1 MPPLPLLL
9 AAVSVAAIL
18 WATVER
24 RRGARQALALRAQ
37 WGKAVERHRAFEV
50 YRRWSLAAPVD
61 DTSTVDDQTWADLDM
76 DRVFAYA
83 DRTLSGPGRLV
94 LYRTLRTP
102 TASPRT
108 LEERDRAIAFFSAD
122 ARARDDVRSALAGA
136 GRLCRAEADLA
147 ELLWGNEEAP
157 GESRVVLA
165 ILGLLGATT
174 AVATVAFGGAALLAL
189 AVVFTANV
197 YVHQKV
203 RIRHQETAGALAE
216 LGALLRAARSLARVG
231 DPSLDRWTERIRAS
245 LRAARPV
252 LRPLALVSGGRPI
265 DLLYE
270 YVSVLLLLEA
280 QALPSAL
287 RLVRRHG
294 PALRDLF
301 LAIGEIDALQST
313 ASLRAALPR
322 WTKPSWID
330 GDATLVVDDA
340 VHPLVEDATPNSVV
354 LGRRGCLVTGMNMAG
369 KSTFLRTLGVN
380 ALLARTLCTCTC
392 ARYEATPLRVL
403 SSMAIVDS
411 LEAGESLFL
420 AEGRRLLDLVRATDG
435 EETPLCL
442 IDEMLAGTNATDRAV
457 ASRAILEHL
466 AARGAIIVAATHDP
480 DLAESLIPVLDSYH
494 FGHGPG
500 DASAPVHRLHPGLSR
515 ARNAL
520 GLLETLGYP
529 AEVLAAM
536 GVRRT

>member
-1 MPPLPLLL
+1 MPRL
-9 AAVSVAAIL
+9 
-18 WATVER
+18 T
-24 RRGARQALALRAQ
+24 ALRAQ

-50 YRRWSLAAPVD
+50 YRRWIEAAPVD
-61 DTSTVDDQTWADLDM
+61 DTPRVDDQTWADLDM
-76 DRVFAYA
+76 DRVFAHA
-83 DRTLSGPGRLV
+83 DRTLSGPGHLV
-94 LYRTLRTP
+94 LYRMVRTP

-108 LEERDRAIAFFSAD
+108 LEERNRAIALFSTD
-122 ARARDDVRSALAGA
+122 ARLRDDVRSALADA
-136 GRLCRAEADLA
+136 GRLCRAEGDLA
-147 ELLWGNEEAP
+147 DLLWGPEEAP
-157 GESRVVLA
+157 RESRVVLA
-165 ILGLLGATT
+165 ILGLLGAAT
-174 AVATVAFGGAALLAL
+174 AVATVTSGGAALLAL
-189 AVVFTANV
+189 AVVFTANL

-216 LGALLRAARSLARVG
+216 LGALLRAARALARIE
-231 DPSLDRWTERIRAS
+231 DPGLDRWTQRIRAG
-245 LRAARPV
+245 LRHARPV
-252 LRPLALVSGGRPI
+252 LRPLALVSGGRPV

-287 RLVRRHG
+287 RLVRRHA

-301 LAIGEIDALQST
+301 LAFGEIDAFQST
-313 ASLRAALPR
+313 ASLRQALPR

-330 GDATLVVDDA
+330 GDATLVVEDA
-340 VHPLVEDATPNSVV
+340 VHPLLKDATPNSVA

-380 ALLARTLCTCTC
+380 ALLAQTLCTCTC
-392 ARYEATPLRVL
+392 ARYEATRLRVL
-403 SSMAIVDS
+403 SSMAIADS

-435 EETPLCL
+435 ETPLCL

-466 AARGAIIVAATHDP
+466 AAKGAIVVAATHDP
-480 DLAESLIPVLDSYH
+480 DLAESLMPILDSYH
-494 FGHGPG
+494 LGHAPG

-529 AEVLAAM
+529 ADVLAAM
-536 GVRRT
+536 GATKATRSS